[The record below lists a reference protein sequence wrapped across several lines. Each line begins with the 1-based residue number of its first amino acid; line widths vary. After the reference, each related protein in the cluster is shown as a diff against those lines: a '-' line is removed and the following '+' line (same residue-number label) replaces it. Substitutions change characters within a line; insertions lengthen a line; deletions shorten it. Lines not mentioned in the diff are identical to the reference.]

1 MSTYLRALPRLL
13 PVTLVLLLLLIT
25 ACSQPTTPPA
35 KTAAPTLSETSVPLA
50 KVTLVSPHTEQPFS
64 TEAGPD
70 ATRPPTTWVPPLST
84 SIPPTLPPFPT
95 DFPSTRLPDPV
106 RNTLFPTLP
115 PASTPHAMAP
125 PEPITMPAA
134 EGPKT
139 SEVYLSA
146 HEDDGTTRSST
157 DDRGGPSHP
166 YHHTGP
172 SALKAGE
179 IDDNDNWD
187 DYLEFLQSYQ
197 GPPVHKLDVSKRH
210 IITIRNADDQPVP
223 DARVTVSSDNNTLF
237 QGRTYADGRF
247 IFFPRALHPTA
258 NTKSFTVRAQKN
270 GSIAWASFPRNRR
283 SDWELTLD
291 IPRPYQQ
298 GIHLDILFLL
308 DATGSMSDEINRIK
322 QTLVSI
328 SQRVS
333 DLPSQPDLRF
343 GMVTYR
349 DRGDDYVT
357 QTYDFDHNV
366 RRFTRAVRNVS
377 ADGGNDYPESLN
389 EALHQ
394 AVNNVSWRDD
404 NAVRL
409 VFLLAD
415 APPHLDYPQD
425 YDYIQEAA
433 EARRRGIKI
442 FAVASS
448 GLDSQGEYVFRQIAQ
463 QTMGKFIFI
472 LYETGP
478 QGRLD
483 TPHDVGDF
491 TINRLDSLI
500 VRLVQEELG
509 ELNQK

>member
-1 MSTYLRALPRLL
+1 
-13 PVTLVLLLLLIT
+13 
-25 ACSQPTTPPA
+25 
-35 KTAAPTLSETSVPLA
+35 
-50 KVTLVSPHTEQPFS
+50 
-64 TEAGPD
+64 
-70 ATRPPTTWVPPLST
+70 
-84 SIPPTLPPFPT
+84 
-95 DFPSTRLPDPV
+95 
-106 RNTLFPTLP
+106 
-115 PASTPHAMAP
+115 
-125 PEPITMPAA
+125 
-134 EGPKT
+134 
-139 SEVYLSA
+139 
-146 HEDDGTTRSST
+146 
-157 DDRGGPSHP
+157 
-166 YHHTGP
+166 
-172 SALKAGE
+172 
-179 IDDNDNWD
+179 
-187 DYLEFLQSYQ
+187 
-197 GPPVHKLDVSKRH
+197 
-210 IITIRNADDQPVP
+210 
-223 DARVTVSSDNNTLF
+223 
-237 QGRTYADGRF
+237 
-247 IFFPRALHPTA
+247 
-258 NTKSFTVRAQKN
+258 
-270 GSIAWASFPRNRR
+270 
-283 SDWELTLD
+283 
-291 IPRPYQQ
+291 
-298 GIHLDILFLL
+298 
-308 DATGSMSDEINRIK
+308 
-322 QTLVSI
+322 
-328 SQRVS
+328 
-333 DLPSQPDLRF
+333 
-343 GMVTYR
+343 MVTYR

-394 AVNNVSWRDD
+394 AVNNVSWRED